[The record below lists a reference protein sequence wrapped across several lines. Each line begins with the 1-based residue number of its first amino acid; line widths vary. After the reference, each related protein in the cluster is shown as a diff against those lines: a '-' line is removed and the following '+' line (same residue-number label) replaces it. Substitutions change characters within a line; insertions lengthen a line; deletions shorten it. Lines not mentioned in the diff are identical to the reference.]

1 MKIGIFGGTFNPP
14 HMGHIEAAKSA
25 IKLAGLD
32 RLILVPSNIP
42 PHKILPENTAN
53 NEQRLLMTHMAAEE
67 IGCEVSAIEL
77 MREGKSYTK
86 DTIAFL
92 AAKYPNDS
100 LYFIMGT
107 DMLRTFE
114 NWYCPDEI
122 LKHCTLLALC
132 RNEAE
137 RENMLVYKANIEK
150 NLGGNVIVVEND
162 VLEVS
167 STDIR
172 TKNSNLIPQSIADY
186 IDKMGLYK

>member
-14 HMGHIEAAKSA
+14 HLGHIEAAKSA
-25 IKLAGLD
+25 IKAMELD

-42 PHKILPENTAN
+42 PHKTLPENTATS
-53 NEQRLLMTHMAAEE
+53 EQRLLMTHMAAEE

-77 MREGKSYTK
+77 MREGRSYTK

-92 AAKYPNDS
+92 AAKYPDDS

-107 DMLRTFE
+107 DMLSSFE
-114 NWYCPDEI
+114 KWYCPDEI
-122 LKHCTLLALC
+122 LRHCTLLALC

-137 RENMLVYKANIEK
+137 RENMQACKESIEK
-150 NLGGNVIVVEND
+150 NLGGNVVIVQND

-172 TKNSNLIPQSIADY
+172 SHVSSLIPKSIADY
-186 IDKMGLYK
+186 IEKNGLYK

>member
-1 MKIGIFGGTFNPP
+1 MQ
-14 HMGHIEAAKSA
+14 AAN
-25 IKLAGLD
+25 LD

-42 PHKILPENTAN
+42 PHKVLPENTAN

-92 AAKYPNDS
+92 ANKYPDDS

-114 NWYCPDEI
+114 NWYCPEEI

-132 RNEAE
+132 RTASE
-137 RENMLVYKANIEK
+137 RENMLVYKKNIEEH
-150 NLGGNVIVVEND
+150 LGGNVIVVENE
-162 VLEVS
+162 VLEV
-167 STDIR
+167 
-172 TKNSNLIPQSIADY
+172 
-186 IDKMGLYK
+186 

>member
-25 IKLAGLD
+25 IRLAGLD

-42 PHKILPENTAN
+42 PHKILPENTAY

-172 TKNSNLIPQSIADY
+172 TKNSNLIPQSIANY

>member
-25 IKLAGLD
+25 IRLAGLD

-53 NEQRLLMTHMAAEE
+53 NEQRLLMTPMAAEE

-92 AAKYPNDS
+92 ANKYPDDS

-150 NLGGNVIVVEND
+150 NLGGNVIVVQND

-172 TKNSNLIPQSIADY
+172 TKNSNLIPQSISNY